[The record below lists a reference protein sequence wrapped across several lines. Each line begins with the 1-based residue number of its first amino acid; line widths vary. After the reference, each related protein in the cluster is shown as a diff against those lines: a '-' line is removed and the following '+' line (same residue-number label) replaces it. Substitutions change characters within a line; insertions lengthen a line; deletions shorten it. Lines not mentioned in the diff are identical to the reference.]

1 MQQVL
6 DNMPCIFSHYR
17 RECGLDTSALCGVKR
32 DRRLWSI
39 TQNLQN
45 HSLALSCFIS
55 TDAKRD
61 QAKAWSHPW
70 ERREEVGGDW
80 TTSRLLSP
88 SISLHVA
95 VSFVCQSKGR
105 WMRVNWNQFPLSDT
119 INGVARTG
127 QEGGGRGPLV
137 TDPAAQACQEF
148 ATWNLPCDNNKPTP
162 FQTHLLFCT
171 HMDTSQNTR
180 RPIHPPTHKAGW
192 VTGEWL
198 VVVHSL
204 VTHNGPET
212 EKKRSGVACSCREM
226 YWSIFWSSDSQSGA

>member
-1 MQQVL
+1 MRARWRIKRNHRQHI
-6 DNMPCIFSHYR
+6 NKR
-17 RECGLDTSALCGVKR
+17 TVKYPIR
-32 DRRLWSI
+32 QTKSSKPFLRGFLFHQHR
-39 TQNLQN
+39 
-45 HSLALSCFIS
+45 C
-55 TDAKRD
+55 
-61 QAKAWSHPW
+61 KAWSDPW
-70 ERREEVGGDW
+70 ERREKVGGDW

-105 WMRVNWNQFPLSDT
+105 WMGVNWNQFPLSDT
-119 INGVARTG
+119 INGVARTR
-127 QEGGGRGPLV
+127 QKGGGHRPLV

-148 ATWNLPCDNNKPTP
+148 ATWNLPCDNNKPTS
-162 FQTHLLFCT
+162 FSVHTW
-171 HMDTSQNTR
+171 
-180 RPIHPPTHKAGW
+180 IHPKIPPVLSTHQAGW

-204 VTHNGPET
+204 VTHNGLET